1 MILEKLNNLAERVG
15 TPVQIISDWGSD
27 IKKGIDLY
35 RIDNPAVIATYDI
48 THKTAN
54 LLKKELLPDE
64 RFQSFLRQCSLTRQR
79 VQQTKLYFL
88 IPPRQRTKA
97 RYHNVDILIEWG
109 MKVIQYAK
117 KQDFS
122 LISTTYNL
130 DDEALKLLSCTL
142 SEDIL
147 KTLKSIT
154 QKVYE
159 NP

>member
-1 MILEKLNNLAERVG
+1 MTIELGAAKCLVILGISQEKLTRIIKEEERSLQHEDVEVLSLDIMEKSPGVMILEKLNNLAKRVG

-54 LLKKELLPDE
+54 LLKMKKEFLSDE

-88 IPPRQRTKA
+88 IPPRQRT
-97 RYHNVDILIEWG
+97 II
-109 MKVIQYAK
+109 
-117 KQDFS
+117 S
-122 LISTTYNL
+122 LS
-130 DDEALKLLSCTL
+130 
-142 SEDIL
+142 
-147 KTLKSIT
+147 
-154 QKVYE
+154 
-159 NP
+159 